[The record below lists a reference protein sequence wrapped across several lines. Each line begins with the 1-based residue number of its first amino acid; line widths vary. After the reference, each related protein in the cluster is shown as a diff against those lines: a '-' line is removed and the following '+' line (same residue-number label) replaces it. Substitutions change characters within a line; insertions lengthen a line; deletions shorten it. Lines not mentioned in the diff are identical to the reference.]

1 MTHDPKATTPDV
13 TGHLNDTPKNRKAL
27 ATLQAEGTG
36 TPMTNQAAF
45 STRVPVP
52 TVEGDVYEFVRADF
66 ARTLERENAHLLT
79 HLRKYDFLAVTH
91 PHLYQGKP

>member
-1 MTHDPKATTPDV
+1 MTTPDPKTTTPSDA
-13 TGHLNDTPKNRKAL
+13 TGYLNDTPENRKAL
-27 ATLQAEGTG
+27 ATPQAEGTG
-36 TPMTNQAAF
+36 TP
-45 STRVPVP
+45 
-52 TVEGDVYEFVRADF
+52 RADKLWLGEYPHDQERDERLERVLMF